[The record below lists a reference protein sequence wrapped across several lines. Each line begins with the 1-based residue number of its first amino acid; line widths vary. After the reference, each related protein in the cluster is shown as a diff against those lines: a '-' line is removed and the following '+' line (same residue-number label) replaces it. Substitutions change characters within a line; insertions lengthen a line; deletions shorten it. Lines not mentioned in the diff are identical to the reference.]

1 MMSLPRAP
9 RGPVSAKT
17 RSMIPGAAMVCLLAR
32 QSRRSRRWTM
42 FTMFLFL
49 APAIG
54 AALTDSQ
61 TFRTFLL
68 LLAATLGLLVPVA
81 QLAGDGIVLASL
93 RRGRCLEEIL
103 ATRLG
108 ARELVDQVAFHGV
121 LSVLGPG
128 LVVFLPLMAGLLAF
142 VPVESRL
149 GILAAAL
156 LFFPATALVTWVGS
170 NSVQAAVVWSEGR
183 EPLVGAAGVLSLG
196 AAVGLLSLAH
206 TPQGAMLVT
215 MILAAW
221 GFVAREV
228 AQAGLNGLPDR
239 RRARRHP
246 SLPPRHARR
255 LQNAISFREAA
266 RSRPTWSG
274 PFLLGL
280 LSGATLL
287 VLCRAWAPD
296 LLQPLAWLILTVVQ
310 PARASLAT
318 VGALVRE
325 REDRTLEPLA
335 LTGMPPGEFLDG
347 WARRAALPLLWES
360 LFLAAVLAGLALPA
374 NPSEALAVQVG
385 LPDLLLKVGFGAW
398 LGLAVS
404 TLTRTRRES
413 WTWLFLAWVAGG
425 LYLTLA
431 PGTFGSLL
439 AVWWEAPDLR
449 TAAPLAGPL
458 FGLAWTLAGT
468 LALRGLAWSR
478 VQATFAPQALKT

>member
-1 MMSLPRAP
+1 MMSLPPKP
-9 RGPVSAKT
+9 RGPAGAKT
-17 RSMIPGAAMVCLLAR
+17 VTVFRGSAMVCLLAR

-54 AALTDSQ
+54 AALTDSH

-81 QLAGDGIVLASL
+81 QLAGDGVVLASL

-103 ATRLG
+103 ATRLSSQ
-108 ARELVDQVAFHGV
+108 EMVDQVALHGI

-128 LVVFLPLMAGLLAF
+128 LAVFLPLMAGLLAF

-149 GILAAAL
+149 GILATAL
-156 LFFPATALVTWVGS
+156 LFFPATALATWVGS
-170 NSVQAAVVWSEGR
+170 NNVQAAVVWSEGR
-183 EPLVGAAGVLSLG
+183 EALVAATGILSLG
-196 AAVGLLSLAH
+196 VAVGLLSLAH
-206 TPQGAMLVT
+206 TPQGAALVV
-215 MILAAW
+215 MILVVW

-228 AQAGLNGLPDR
+228 AQAGLKGLTIR
-239 RRARRHP
+239 RRARLHP

-255 LQNAISFREAA
+255 LHNAISFREAA
-266 RSRPTWSG
+266 RSRPSWSG
-274 PFLLGL
+274 PFLLGA
-280 LSGATLL
+280 LSVAILL
-287 VLCRAWAPD
+287 VLCRSWAPD
-296 LLQPLAWLILTVVQ
+296 LLQPLAWLFLTVVQ

-325 REDRTLEPLA
+325 REEQTLEPLV
-335 LTGMPPGEFLDG
+335 LTGISPGEFLDG
-347 WARRAALPLLWES
+347 WALRAARPILWES
-360 LFLAAVLAGLALPA
+360 LFMAALLAGLALLET
-374 NPSEALAVQVG
+374 PSETLAIHVE
-385 LPDLLLKVGFGAW
+385 LPNLLLKVCFGAW

-404 TLTRTRRES
+404 TFTRTRRES

-425 LYLTLA
+425 LYLTLV

-439 AVWWEAPDLR
+439 AVWWEATDLQ

-458 FGLAWTLAGT
+458 FSLAWTLAGT

-478 VQATFAPQALKT
+478 VQATFAPQSPKT